1 MAAWQR
7 GSGSHTRPSSS
18 AMHSRLSSYASSAL
32 PGSRIPSAIASAC
45 AAANTSA
52 LNCAWSFSLAKLMAS
67 CSKGQI
73 GALNAESFCER
84 VLSQSNLVM
93 TDGNTLLSDEEIEM
107 VVILRVN
114 REVMEFMREQQEV
127 TDHLKTTL
135 PGQTHNMTV
144 VTEEDNGDEMCDS
157 VP

>member
-1 MAAWQR
+1 MACW
-7 GSGSHTRPSSS
+7 
-18 AMHSRLSSYASSAL
+18 SAL
-32 PGSRIPSAIASAC
+32 ARGAFALLLYLCHALDMRTLYTQLTGNKSLGLIPM
-45 AAANTSA
+45 
-52 LNCAWSFSLAKLMAS
+52 MAS

-114 REVMEFMREQQEV
+114 REFMEFMREQQEV
-127 TDHLKTTL
+127 TDHLKTKL
-135 PGQTHNMTV
+135 LGQTHNMTV

>member
-1 MAAWQR
+1 MYKLDLGVPPRKPDVVHDLMPLDMRTLYTQLT
-7 GSGSHTRPSSS
+7 GNKSLG
-18 AMHSRLSSYASSAL
+18 L
-32 PGSRIPSAIASAC
+32 IP
-45 AAANTSA
+45 
-52 LNCAWSFSLAKLMAS
+52 LMAS

-114 REVMEFMREQQEV
+114 REFMEFMREQQEV
-127 TDHLKTTL
+127 TDYLKAKL
-135 PGQTHNMTV
+135 LGQTHNMTV

>member
-1 MAAWQR
+1 MRW
-7 GSGSHTRPSSS
+7 TRPPTTTTRMRTLYTHKELTGNKS
-18 AMHSRLSSYASSAL
+18 
-32 PGSRIPSAIASAC
+32 PGLVP
-45 AAANTSA
+45 
-52 LNCAWSFSLAKLMAS
+52 LMAS

-114 REVMEFMREQQEV
+114 REFMEFMREQQEV
-127 TDHLKTTL
+127 TDHPKTKL
-135 PGQTHNMTV
+135 LGQTHNMTV

>member
-1 MAAWQR
+1 
-7 GSGSHTRPSSS
+7 
-18 AMHSRLSSYASSAL
+18 
-32 PGSRIPSAIASAC
+32 
-45 AAANTSA
+45 
-52 LNCAWSFSLAKLMAS
+52 MAS

-114 REVMEFMREQQEV
+114 REFMEFMREQQEV
-127 TDHLKTTL
+127 TDYLKAKL
-135 PGQTHNMTV
+135 LGQTHNMTV

>member
-1 MAAWQR
+1 MKELT
-7 GSGSHTRPSSS
+7 GNKS
-18 AMHSRLSSYASSAL
+18 
-32 PGSRIPSAIASAC
+32 PGLVP
-45 AAANTSA
+45 
-52 LNCAWSFSLAKLMAS
+52 LMAS

-114 REVMEFMREQQEV
+114 REFMEFMREQQEV
-127 TDHLKTTL
+127 TDHLKTKL
-135 PGQTHNMTV
+135 PGQTHQGSAFVMCSQTEFTNEASFVWFVCLFASITS
-144 VTEEDNGDEMCDS
+144 VTGSFVNG
-157 VP
+157 PLL

>member
-1 MAAWQR
+1 MRW
-7 GSGSHTRPSSS
+7 TRPPTTTTRMRTLYTHKELTGNKS
-18 AMHSRLSSYASSAL
+18 
-32 PGSRIPSAIASAC
+32 PGLVP
-45 AAANTSA
+45 
-52 LNCAWSFSLAKLMAS
+52 LMAS

-114 REVMEFMREQQEV
+114 REFMEFMREQQEV
-127 TDHLKTTL
+127 TDHGHLKTKL
-135 PGQTHNMTV
+135 LGQTHNMTV
-144 VTEEDNGDEMCDS
+144 ATEEDNGDEMCDS

>member
-1 MAAWQR
+1 MRW
-7 GSGSHTRPSSS
+7 TRPPTTTTRMRTLYTHKELTGNKS
-18 AMHSRLSSYASSAL
+18 
-32 PGSRIPSAIASAC
+32 PGLVP
-45 AAANTSA
+45 
-52 LNCAWSFSLAKLMAS
+52 LMAS

-107 VVILRVN
+107 VVFLRVN
-114 REVMEFMREQQEV
+114 REFMEFMREQQEV
-127 TDHLKTTL
+127 TDHLKTKL
-135 PGQTHNMTV
+135 LGQTHNMTV